1 MHRHDKFG
9 VARLVAVL
17 SHALRLE
24 KHNSKKPRCYG
35 IFETGG
41 VRILK
46 RGWNYEGAKAVEAR
60 HGGRE
65 GVPGVVL
72 RSVMV
77 VCCR

>member
-1 MHRHDKFG
+1 MCVAKSAIGATTIYFIHSPNWLAGGGKGLHRHDKFG

-24 KHNSKKPRCYG
+24 KHNLKKPRCYG

-46 RGWNYEGAKAVEAR
+46 RG
-60 HGGRE
+60 
-65 GVPGVVL
+65 
-72 RSVMV
+72 
-77 VCCR
+77 